1 MGIPNS
7 WMVYKLRENPIYKWM
22 MTGGTPILGNP
33 HMYRQKT
40 GLQKRNLLYFSQLQV
55 QRIDHDTLLK
65 ASRSVRVLQRVLFY
79 FTMESLIRP
88 TRTQGSVCENCRV
101 LQDEVR
107 SGAWA
112 ASALCHKLSNTPSG
126 GISLYIPMI
135 LPFFMVKSQ
144 FCCLNPNCAWLSWWN
159 VSILLLWSKCCS
171 QISNFCSEIRILLSS
186 TCPKNIKNR
195 LNLTCPT
202 CFLVESG
209 WTNHILQLKL
219 PLTLPRSK
227 AKRWISSLSPGE

>member
-88 TRTQGSVCENCRV
+88 TRTKGSVKTVECCKMKCVVV
-101 LQDEVR
+101 LGQPV
-107 SGAWA
+107 
-112 ASALCHKLSNTPSG
+112 LCAISFLIRLQVVYHC
-126 GISLYIPMI
+126 ISL
-135 LPFFMVKSQ
+135 
-144 FCCLNPNCAWLSWWN
+144 
-159 VSILLLWSKCCS
+159 
-171 QISNFCSEIRILLSS
+171 
-186 TCPKNIKNR
+186 
-195 LNLTCPT
+195 
-202 CFLVESG
+202 
-209 WTNHILQLKL
+209 
-219 PLTLPRSK
+219 
-227 AKRWISSLSPGE
+227 